1 MQRLLDDY
9 SGLPLWLQSL
19 IALCALA
26 VAALTVNWLLKKVL
40 LRIAAPYL
48 DARSD
53 TVDRSAAWLTTVI
66 PLLLVSRGI
75 GLVPHLPEEVVNV
88 TVNIARTMIVL
99 SIAMAIGGAL
109 DYANELYS
117 RRPESRSRP
126 IKGYVQVVKIAIYFG
141 AAILM
146 IAVLIEQSP
155 LLLLSGLGA
164 MAAVLMLVFKDTIL
178 SLVASVQLSSNDMLR
193 VGDWIEMPGMNADGD
208 VVDIALHT
216 VKIRNFDKTITTI
229 PTHRLIADSF
239 RNWRGMNESGGRRIK
254 RALVVD
260 QNSIRFL
267 DDKETDDLKRFRLL
281 DDYLASKQEEIA
293 EWNRHE
299 LSSDCDTI
307 NARRITNIGTLR
319 AYVIAYLKSHP
330 RIAGAGF
337 TLMVRQLP
345 PGPQGLPLEIYCF
358 TDTVEWP
365 QYEAIQADIFD
376 HMLAILPEFGLRT
389 FQHPSGQDFA
399 QLAIRAE

>member
-117 RRPESRSRP
+117 RRSESRSRP

-239 RNWRGMNESGGRRIK
+239 RNWRGMSESGGRRIK

-281 DDYLASKQEEIA
+281 DDYLARKQEEIA

-376 HMLAILPEFGLRT
+376 HMLAILPEFGLRI

>member
-281 DDYLASKQEEIA
+281 DDYLARKQEEIA

-376 HMLAILPEFGLRT
+376 HMLAILPEFGLRI
-389 FQHPSGQDFA
+389 FQQPSGQDFA

>member
-239 RNWRGMNESGGRRIK
+239 RNWRGMSESGGRRIK
-254 RALVVD
+254 RSIVLD